1 MKKRFN
7 IEEMF
12 ALEEMIVK
20 NMYNTVSAMKP
31 LTYTELRG
39 EDGER
44 YFSFEIMLDDDFD
57 TDALEIKLE
66 DFFEE
71 HDEIETVNH
80 RLQFKDYEVVN
91 ESGFKELNVIFRV
104 LD

>member
-1 MKKRFN
+1 MKKRN
-7 IEEMF
+7 DIEK
-12 ALEEMIVK
+12 MIVK

-31 LTYTELRG
+31 STYTELKD

-44 YFSFEIMLDDDFD
+44 YFNFEIMLDDYDFD

-71 HDEIETVNH
+71 HNNEIETINH
-80 RLQFKDYEVVN
+80 RLQFKDYDVVN
-91 ESGFKELNVIFRV
+91 ENGFKELNVIFRV

>member
-1 MKKRFN
+1 MEKRIN
-7 IEEMF
+7 IEG
-12 ALEEMIVK
+12 MIVK
-20 NMYNTVSAMKP
+20 LYNTVSAMKP

-44 YFSFEIMLDDDFD
+44 YFSFEIMLNDYDFD
-57 TDALEIKLE
+57 LDTLETKLE

-80 RLQFKDYEVVN
+80 RLQFKDYDLIN
-91 ESGFKELNVIFRV
+91 ENGFKELNVIFRA
-104 LD
+104 LN

>member
-1 MKKRFN
+1 MKKRFY
-7 IEEMF
+7 IE
-12 ALEEMIVK
+12 EEMIIK
-20 NMYNTVSAMKP
+20 NMYNCVSAMKP
-31 LTYTELRG
+31 LTYNELRD

-44 YFSFEIMLDDDFD
+44 YFSFEIMLDEYDFD

-80 RLQFKDYEVVN
+80 RLLQFKDYDVIN
-91 ESGFKELNVIFRV
+91 ENGFKELNIIFRV
-104 LD
+104 LN

>member
-1 MKKRFN
+1 MEKRN
-7 IEEMF
+7 DIEK
-12 ALEEMIVK
+12 MIVK
-20 NMYNTVSAMKP
+20 NMYNCVLEMKP

-44 YFSFEIMLDDDFD
+44 YFSFEIMLNEYDFD
-57 TDALEIKLE
+57 TDTLEIKLE
-66 DFFEE
+66 DFFEK
-71 HDEIETVNH
+71 HIEIETVHN

-91 ESGFKELNVIFRV
+91 ENGFNELNVLFRV

>member
-1 MKKRFN
+1 MKKRFY
-7 IEEMF
+7 IE
-12 ALEEMIVK
+12 EEMIIK
-20 NMYNTVSAMKP
+20 NMYNCVSAMKP

-39 EDGER
+39 GDGER
-44 YFSFEIMLDDDFD
+44 YFSFEIMLDDDDFD

-71 HDEIETVNH
+71 HDEIETADH
-80 RLQFKDYEVVN
+80 RLQFKDYDVVN
-91 ESGFKELNVIFRV
+91 ENGFTELNVIFRV

>member
-1 MKKRFN
+1 MEKRN
-7 IEEMF
+7 DTQKLIIK
-12 ALEEMIVK
+12 LYK
-20 NMYNTVSAMKP
+20 TVSAMKP

-44 YFSFEIMLDDDFD
+44 YFSFEIMLDDYDFD
-57 TDALEIKLE
+57 TDTLEIKLE

-71 HDEIETVNH
+71 HNNEIETINH
-80 RLQFKDYEVVN
+80 RLQFKDYEVIN
-91 ESGFKELNVIFRV
+91 ENEFKELNVVFRV

>member
-1 MKKRFN
+1 MEKKFN
-7 IEEMF
+7 I
-12 ALEEMIVK
+12 EEMIVK
-20 NMYNTVSAMKP
+20 NMYNCVSTMKP
-31 LTYTELRG
+31 SPYTELRG

-44 YFSFEIMLDDDFD
+44 YFSFEIMLDDYDFD
-57 TDALEIKLE
+57 PDTLETKLE

-71 HDEIETVNH
+71 HDEIKTINH

-91 ESGFKELNVIFRV
+91 ENGFKELNVIFRV

>member
-1 MKKRFN
+1 MEKRN
-7 IEEMF
+7 DIEN
-12 ALEEMIVK
+12 MIIK
-20 NMYNTVSAMKP
+20 NMYNIVSAMKP
-31 LTYTELRG
+31 STYTELRG

-44 YFSFEIMLDDDFD
+44 YLNFEIMLNEYDFD

-71 HDEIETVNH
+71 HNEIETINH
-80 RLQFKDYEVVN
+80 RLQFKEYDVIN
-91 ESGFKELNVIFRV
+91 ENGFKELNVIFRA

>member
-1 MKKRFN
+1 MEKRN
-7 IEEMF
+7 DIEK
-12 ALEEMIVK
+12 LIVK
-20 NMYNTVSAMKP
+20 LHNTVSAMKP

-44 YFSFEIMLDDDFD
+44 YFNFEIMANDYDFD
-57 TDALEIKLE
+57 TDALETKLE

-80 RLQFKDYEVVN
+80 RLQFKDYDVIN
-91 ESGFKELNVIFRV
+91 ENGFKELNIIFRV
-104 LD
+104 LN

>member
-1 MKKRFN
+1 MEKRN
-7 IEEMF
+7 DIEK
-12 ALEEMIVK
+12 MIVK
-20 NMYNTVSAMKP
+20 MYNTVSAMKP

-44 YFSFEIMLDDDFD
+44 YFSFEIMLNEYDFD
-57 TDALEIKLE
+57 TDTLEIKLE

-80 RLQFKDYEVVN
+80 RLQFKDYDVIN
-91 ESGFKELNVIFRV
+91 ENGFKELNVIFRV

>member
-1 MKKRFN
+1 MEKRIN
-7 IEEMF
+7 IEEK
-12 ALEEMIVK
+12 MIIK
-20 NMYNTVSAMKP
+20 MYNCVSAMKP

-39 EDGER
+39 EAGER
-44 YFSFEIMLDDDFD
+44 YFSFEIMLNDYDFD

-71 HDEIETVNH
+71 HNEIETINH
-80 RLQFKDYEVVN
+80 RIQFKDYEVIN
-91 ESGFKELNVIFRV
+91 ENGFKELNVIFRV

>member
-1 MKKRFN
+1 MEKRN
-7 IEEMF
+7 DIEK
-12 ALEEMIVK
+12 MIVK
-20 NMYNTVSAMKP
+20 NMYNAVLEQKP
-31 LTYTELRG
+31 LTYTELKD

-44 YFSFEIMLDDDFD
+44 YFSFEIMLDDYDFD

-71 HDEIETVNH
+71 HDEIDTVNH
-80 RLQFKDYEVVN
+80 RLQFKEYDVIN
-91 ESGFKELNVIFRV
+91 ENGFKEINVIFRV

>member
-1 MKKRFN
+1 MGKKFN
-7 IEEMF
+7 I
-12 ALEEMIVK
+12 EEMIVK
-20 NMYNTVSAMKP
+20 NMYNCVTEMKP
-31 LTYTELRG
+31 LTYTELRD

-44 YFSFEIMLDDDFD
+44 YFSFEIMLDDDDYD

-66 DFFEE
+66 DFFEK

-80 RLQFKDYEVVN
+80 RLQFKDYDVIN
-91 ESGFKELNVIFRV
+91 ENGFKELNVIFRV

>member
-1 MKKRFN
+1 MEKRN
-7 IEEMF
+7 DTEK
-12 ALEEMIVK
+12 LIVK
-20 NMYNTVSAMKP
+20 LYNTVSAMKS

-44 YFSFEIMLDDDFD
+44 YFSFEIMLNDYDFD

-71 HDEIETVNH
+71 HDEIETINH

-91 ESGFKELNVIFRV
+91 ENGFKELNVLFRV